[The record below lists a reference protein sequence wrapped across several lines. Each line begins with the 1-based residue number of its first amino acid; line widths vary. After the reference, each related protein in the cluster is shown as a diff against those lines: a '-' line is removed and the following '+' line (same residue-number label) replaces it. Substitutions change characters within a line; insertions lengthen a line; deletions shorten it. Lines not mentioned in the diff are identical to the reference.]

1 MKRLLAA
8 LAIAIVVGM
17 VWWLKTTDGPQPVPP
32 TVSEIPLAPAE
43 NQPATAAI
51 SSEADPPDAVPDTP
65 ILGPPGAVLPKPKP
79 MSLTAVEELPPQ
91 LEAPE
96 TGEVLAPVTA
106 LENMRT
112 TLRQYSLRF
121 GGNPVGDNAE
131 ITAALS
137 GNNPKQVTFLAP
149 DDGARINGKG
159 QLVDNWDSPY
169 FFHQLSRTEMEI
181 QSAGPDR
188 RMWTADD
195 LVLK

>member
-1 MKRLLAA
+1 MKRLLAVLVA
-8 LAIAIVVGM
+8 AVIVGV
-17 VWWLKTTDGPQPVPP
+17 VAWLKTTHGPEQVPEA
-32 TVSEIPLAPAE
+32 VSEIPLIPAE
-43 NQPATAAI
+43 NQPVTAAVP
-51 SSEADPPDAVPDTP
+51 SEADPPDAIPDTP
-65 ILGPPGAVLPKPKP
+65 VPEPAGAVLPKPKLV
-79 MSLTAVEELPPQ
+79 SLAAVGELPAP
-91 LEAPE
+91 LEGQEA
-96 TGEVLAPVTA
+96 GAILAPVTA

-112 TLRQYSLRF
+112 MVRQYSLRF

-131 ITAALS
+131 ITAALTGENS
-137 GNNPKQVTFLAP
+137 KQVMFLNP

-195 LVLK
+195 LVIK